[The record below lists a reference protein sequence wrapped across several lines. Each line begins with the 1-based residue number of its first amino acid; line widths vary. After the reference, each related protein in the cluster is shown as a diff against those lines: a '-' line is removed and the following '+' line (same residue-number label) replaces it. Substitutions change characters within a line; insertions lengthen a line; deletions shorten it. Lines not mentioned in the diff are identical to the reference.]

1 MAKTIAKKE
10 SLMTRLDK
18 ILVPIGQKLGNEKH
32 LQAISNGMLF
42 GLPFL
47 VIGSFF
53 LIVANPPIVLD
64 KYNPAT
70 ANFFIKWIAGWKY
83 WAVAHYS
90 QITVPYNMTMGMF
103 GMIGALVLRMS

>member
-1 MAKTIAKKE
+1 MHSSSIHIKYNHFLVKKNGRALMAKTIAKKE

-64 KYNPAT
+64 KYNLQLPT
-70 ANFFIKWIAGWKY
+70 
-83 WAVAHYS
+83 S
-90 QITVPYNMTMGMF
+90 
-103 GMIGALVLRMS
+103 L

>member
-1 MAKTIAKKE
+1 MAETTAKKE
-10 SLMTRLDK
+10 SLITKLDK
-18 ILVPIGQKLGNEKH
+18 VLTPIGQKLGNEKH

-64 KYNPAT
+64 RYNPRT
-70 ANFFIKWIAGWKY
+70 ANIFMQWLA
-83 WAVAHYS
+83 
-90 QITVPYNMTMGMF
+90 QITIRYNMTMVIFVMICAF
-103 GMIGALVLRMS
+103 GIAY